1 MEGGKTLLDRLEELE
16 ESLEYQF
23 LYESD
28 SDSIHLL
35 LSILD
40 LDHPTSNLQPRYV
53 LMKAINT
60 SLFRALSDRKDRYF
74 IMRAIQKLINDDV
87 HRFELA
93 ICLKAYP
100 LGREQSMDWVDKL
113 ERVALEAYTPQELKH
128 QQILFQ
134 TAKKGP
140 AMNVQSQLYHWLKV
154 QTHNYKDL
162 YRFCNIFSQKVVK
175 TKIYRANHYLDRQIV
190 LDFDHLSQLT
200 SEESIL
206 TIKDLNFI
214 YRKFR
219 QYLASNACRIYKD
232 NIWNGVNDAVLERY
246 MR

>member
-1 MEGGKTLLDRLEELE
+1 MLDRLEDLE
-16 ESLEYQF
+16 ENLEYQF

-35 LSILD
+35 LSMLD
-40 LDHPTSNLQPRYV
+40 LDHPTSNLQPRYI
-53 LMKAINT
+53 LMKNINT

-74 IMRAIQKLINDDV
+74 ILPAIQKLINDDV

-100 LGREQSMDWVDKL
+100 LGREESMVWVDKL
-113 ERVALEAYTPQELKH
+113 ERVALETYSPQELEH
-128 QQILFQ
+128 LHILFQ
-134 TAKKGP
+134 SAKKGP
-140 AMNVQSQLYHWLKV
+140 AMAIKSQLFHWLKD
-154 QTHNYKDL
+154 QTNNYKEL
-162 YRFCNIFSQKVVK
+162 YRFCNIFSQKVIK
-175 TKIYRANHYLDRQIV
+175 SKIYRANHHLDRQIV

-200 SEESIL
+200 SEESVL

-219 QYLASNACRIYKD
+219 QYLASNACRIYKE
-232 NIWNGVNDAVLERY
+232 NIWNGINDAVLERY
-246 MR
+246 LR